1 MGFKRSTSKLE
12 SAVLLFKEAGPQK
25 KRKKIRKKNPTI
37 WQNKTTMAESDF
49 QIGSITNV
57 LGNSLCTVSG
67 NNNGAVSTYAKGG
80 FAPWP

>member
-1 MGFKRSTSKLE
+1 
-12 SAVLLFKEAGPQK
+12 
-25 KRKKIRKKNPTI
+25 
-37 WQNKTTMAESDF
+37 MAESDF